1 MMDLQ
6 NIENEIMEGLKDF
19 QRATVERVDHLYR
32 NGQNRVLIADEVG
45 LGKTLV
51 AKGVVAKAAKLYQ
64 ETLDQQENEIFKVVY
79 ICSNQ
84 SIASQNIQKL
94 KVTSDIT
101 VDGVTDTR
109 LSMQHLKIFEQE
121 KDVKVKERYI
131 QLIPLTPST
140 SFNLTGGQGNM
151 EERALMFAVLKR
163 LDLFNSYD
171 KEMETL
177 LQHSAKKGWTD
188 WARNTYEEKVQQCN
202 EKNDGEYIRIM
213 DEKLQEMFAKST
225 IVEDLINFFIAR
237 RYQLKPEIKPSTLIH
252 RLRLIFARI
261 SVEMLKPDLVI
272 MDEFQRFRSLISA
285 EPTTETGILV
295 DRFLNSREVKV
306 LLLSA
311 TPYKL
316 YSTLEEISEY
326 DTDEHYE
333 EFYKVIDFLL
343 KEKQQKEFREVW
355 NNFSL
360 KLKELALENTSILE
374 VKKQAEDAL
383 YKGICRTERLMNE
396 GSGDYIDD
404 QSIDQTLKITEKDVL
419 SYINAEELLQITGQR
434 HGIPSEYVK
443 SSPYLFSFMD
453 HYMVKKKIQKY
464 FEKNP
469 EELPKANKKY
479 LWLNRADIKNYRPI
493 EATNARLE
501 KIKEQVFDKNAMLLL
516 WVPPSMPYYEL
527 QGPFANAKDFS
538 KTLVF
543 SAWEM
548 VPRMIASLLSYE
560 SERNTVGRLAKKNT
574 NHKNTSYFSPGSS
587 RFPTPRL
594 RQSLTDGKP
603 NAMNLFTLL
612 YPSKY
617 LASLYDPIACMNQ
630 KMSLEDIE
638 NLLKIQV
645 SKDLSNLK
653 SKEVEDRVDQR
664 WYYLAPVF
672 LDPPEYVKEW
682 LDNKDLLI
690 SKEGEDEK
698 DGGQKGFH
706 GHMEQLKKEF
716 LETSER
722 TLGRMPDDLVQVLV
736 NMIIGS
742 PAICAYRANRE
753 SAIYATRVAKVMINR
768 LNIQESTAIIELSYE
783 DISSDSHWKNVLRYF
798 KDGNFQ
804 SVLDEYTHMLTES
817 YGLKDTTNDQ
827 ERLNNLMVES
837 MVAHTAS
844 YPVDTYTTFK
854 RKILKG
860 PGKQGKAVRI
870 RSNFAVGFYKGEGDR
885 KVTNRKDSIRNAFNS
900 PFRPFVLATTSIGQE
915 GLDFHY
921 YCRRIVH
928 WNLPSNPVDLE
939 QREGRINRFKC
950 LAIRQ
955 NLAQKYQ
962 HLTVEKD
969 LWKEVFDAAREEE
982 VEKHNGS
989 SELIPFWSF
998 GGNPEVK
1005 IERIVP
1011 AYPMSKDVIRY
1022 ERLIKILSLYRLTL
1036 GQARQEELLEHIL
1049 KNSENDEQLKD
1060 LFVNLCPFDKD
1071 ENSQGDF

>member
-1 MMDLQ
+1 MDLQ

-84 SIASQNIQKL
+84 SIAAQNIQKL
-94 KVTSDIT
+94 KVSSDIT

-121 KDVKVKERYI
+121 NDSTIKERYI

-163 LDLFNSYD
+163 MDLFAPYE
-171 KEMETL
+171 KELERL
-177 LQHSAKKGWTD
+177 LQHSAKKGWTA
-188 WARNTYEEKVQQCN
+188 WGRESYEDKVKQCD
-202 EKNDGEYIRIM
+202 EKNNGEYIKIM
-213 DEKLQEMFAKST
+213 DQKLRAMFAKST
-225 IVEDLINFFIAR
+225 IVQDMIDFFVAY
-237 RYQLKPEIKPSTLIH
+237 RYQLEQPIKPSTLIH

-285 EPTTETGILV
+285 DEATETGILV

-333 EFYKVIDFLL
+333 EFYRVIDFLL

-355 NNFSL
+355 NNFSV

-383 YKGICRTERLMNE
+383 YRGICRTERLMNE
-396 GSGDYIDD
+396 SSANYIDD
-404 QSIDQTLKITEKDVL
+404 QSMDQMLKVTEKDVL
-419 SYINAEELLQITGQR
+419 SYINGEKLMQETGQR

-453 HYMVKKKIQKY
+453 QYMVKKKVQQY

-469 EELPKANKKY
+469 DELPKANKKH
-479 LWLNRADIKNYRPI
+479 LWLKRADIKNYRPI

-501 KIKEQVFDKNAMLLL
+501 KVKERVFDNNAMLLL

-527 QGPFANAKDFS
+527 QGPFADTKNFS
-538 KTLVF
+538 KTLIF

-548 VPRMIASLLSYE
+548 VPRMVASLLSYE
-560 SERNTVGRLAKKNT
+560 SERKTVGRLAKKNK
-574 NHKNTSYFSPGSS
+574 NHKNTNYFSSGNS

-594 RQSLTDGKP
+594 RLSLTDGKP
-603 NAMNLFTLL
+603 NAMNLFALL

-617 LASLYDPIACMNQ
+617 LASLYDPIDCMNQ
-630 KMSLEDIE
+630 KMSLDEIE
-638 NLLKIQV
+638 RQLKMNI
-645 SKDLSNLK
+645 SKDLNNLK
-653 SKEVEDRVDQR
+653 NKEMEDRVDQR
-664 WYYLAPVF
+664 WYYLAPIF

-682 LDNKDLLI
+682 LDNKEQLI
-690 SKEGEDEK
+690 TKEGEDEK

-706 GHMEQLKKEF
+706 GHMEQLEKEF
-716 LETSER
+716 TENSER
-722 TLGRMPDDLVQVLV
+722 SLGRMPDDLAQVLV
-736 NMIIGS
+736 NMTIGS
-742 PAICAYRANRE
+742 PAICAYRANRKNP
-753 SAIYATRVAKVMINR
+753 IYATRVAKVMINR
-768 LNIQESTAIIELSYE
+768 LNIQESTAIIELSYK
-783 DISSDSHWKNVLRYF
+783 DSSTEAHWKNVLRYF

-804 SVLDEYTHMLTES
+804 SVIDEYTHMLTES
-817 YGLKDTTNDQ
+817 YGLKSTPNDWK
-827 ERLNNLMVES
+827 RLNDLMVES

-844 YPVDTYTTFK
+844 YPIDTYNTFK
-854 RKILKG
+854 KKILKG
-860 PGKQGKAVRI
+860 SGKKVKVARI

-955 NLAQKYQ
+955 NLAQNYRD
-962 HLTVEKD
+962 LTVKED
-969 LWKEVFDAAREEE
+969 LWKEIFDAAREEE
-982 VEKHNGS
+982 VENHDGS
-989 SELIPFWSF
+989 SELIPFWSLA
-998 GGNPEVK
+998 GNPEVK
-1005 IERIVP
+1005 IERMVP
-1011 AYPMSKDVIRY
+1011 QYPMSKDVIRY

-1049 KNSENDEQLKD
+1049 KNSDNDEQLKD
-1060 LFVNLCPFDKD
+1060 LFVNLCPFDKGANLG
-1071 ENSQGDF
+1071 ENS